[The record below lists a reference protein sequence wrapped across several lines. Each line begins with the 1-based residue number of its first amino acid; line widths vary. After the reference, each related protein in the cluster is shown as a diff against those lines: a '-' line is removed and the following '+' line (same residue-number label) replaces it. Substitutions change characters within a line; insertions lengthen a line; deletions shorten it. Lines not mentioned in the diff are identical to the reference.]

1 VILGRRHRGL
11 SADPAE
17 LLSITER
24 ARYLSGLRLGMGGV
38 VTFITLASSDGAAVA
53 VSTATFLAL
62 SFLAAAIV
70 RRGGRAAVPVL
81 QGSLLV
87 DGIYLATVVAQTG
100 GTAEAIRLMPYVHVV
115 GVTLLCSYRT
125 GLKLALWHTLLLLL
139 VIEAARSGVLH
150 GRMAAGIEGNV
161 EEAATLSIAGLW
173 VFALGTALFSA
184 ASERQ
189 LRRQKHDLSQLSDMV
204 ARMDTD
210 PEAAD
215 IPNMLLEELCST
227 FGFARGV
234 VLASPED
241 DLDLVA
247 WAGIESPT
255 DLAVGVDRAV
265 SRAWEERASQLLHAI
280 DADTDPRIASLLPDA
295 RNVLVVP
302 LLRGRRQGLGA
313 VVVERG
319 SGHPTIRR
327 WVIAVIEQFAE
338 HASLALHNAWLT
350 EERESQLRTIQGLEQ
365 QLRAHNEELE
375 AKVAERTEELRDVI
389 TNLEEIDEQRRRLL
403 EHVVRAAEDERTRIA
418 HDIHDDPVQKM
429 VALKMRLEMLK
440 RKHPGLSGVEESLDV
455 MRLTIKS
462 MRTLLF
468 DLSPPTL
475 EEEGLGSA
483 LTYLLENAGSPFE
496 WSVDDDELD
505 EEPSVRTSLILY
517 RIAQEAFANARK
529 HAKAAHVRV
538 TLRPQDGGT
547 WMQIVDDGVGFKP
560 QEAVVAAPGHLG
572 LAAIRGRAE
581 MAGGWSSLWSL
592 PGQGTT
598 LDVWLPP
605 DESDHSRFS
614 IDDVEGTV
622 ADVVPLPDRAGTSSL
637 VRRTGAVDAQ
647 VVLSDGRRSREG

>member
-1 VILGRRHRGL
+1 VILRRVHRGL
-11 SADPAE
+11 PADPAE

-24 ARYLSGLRLGMGGV
+24 ARYLFGLRLGLAGV
-38 VTFITLASSDGAAVA
+38 VTVIALASDDGAAVA
-53 VSTATFLAL
+53 VLTGTAAFLAL
-62 SFLAAAIV
+62 SFVSAALV

-87 DGIYLATVVAQTG
+87 DGLYLATVIAQTG
-100 GTAEAIRLMPYVHVV
+100 GNAEAIRLLPYVHVV

-139 VIEAARSGVLH
+139 VIEAARSGALH
-150 GRMAAGIEGNV
+150 GRMAAGIEANI
-161 EEAATLSIAGLW
+161 EEGAALTIAGLW

-189 LRRQKHDLSQLSDMV
+189 LRRQKHDLSRLSAMV
-204 ARMDTD
+204 ARVDTD
-210 PEAAD
+210 PDAAD
-215 IPNMLLEELCST
+215 IPDVLLEELRST
-227 FGFARGV
+227 FGFTRGV
-234 VLASPED
+234 VLASPQD
-241 DLDLVA
+241 DLELLA
-247 WAGIESPT
+247 WTGIESPT
-255 DLAVGVDRAV
+255 DVAVGVDKAI
-265 SRAWEERASQLLHAI
+265 SRAWEERTSQLLRAI
-280 DADTDPRIASLLPDA
+280 DPDTDPRLASLIPGA

-319 SGHPTIRR
+319 SGHPTMRR
-327 WVIAVIEQFAE
+327 WVIAMVEQFAE
-338 HASLALHNAWLT
+338 HAALELHNAWLT

-375 AKVAERTEELRDVI
+375 AKVAERTEELRNVI
-389 TNLEEIDEQRRRLL
+389 ANLEEIDEQRRRLL

-429 VALKMRLEMLK
+429 VALKMRLEILG
-440 RKHPGLSGVEESLDV
+440 RQHPGLTDVEESLDV

-475 EEEGLGSA
+475 AEEGLGSA
-483 LTYLLENAGSPFE
+483 FTSLLENSVSSFG

-529 HAKAAHVRV
+529 HAKAKHVQV
-538 TLRPQDGGT
+538 TLRRRDGGT
-547 WMQIVDDGVGFKP
+547 SMQIVDDGVGFKP
-560 QEAVVAAPGHLG
+560 QDAIVAAPGHLG

-581 MAGGWSSLWSL
+581 MAGGWCKLWSL
-592 PGQGTT
+592 PGEGTT
-598 LDVWLPP
+598 LDVWLPN
-605 DESDHSRFS
+605 DDADLVRDSLADVGGS
-614 IDDVEGTV
+614 I
-622 ADVVPLPDRAGTSSL
+622 ADVVPLPDRAGQSL
-637 VRRTGAVDAQ
+637 GWSAATVETQ
-647 VVLSDGRRSREG
+647 VVRSDARRGR

>member
-38 VTFITLASSDGAAVA
+38 VTFITLASGDGAAVA

-234 VLASPED
+234 VLASPHD
-241 DLDLVA
+241 DLDLLA

-319 SGHPTIRR
+319 SRHPTMRR
-327 WVIAVIEQFAE
+327 WVIAVVEQFVQ
-338 HASLALHNAWLT
+338 HAALALHNAWLT

-375 AKVAERTEELRDVI
+375 AKVAERTEDLRDVI

-403 EHVVRAAEDERTRIA
+403 EHVVRAAEEERTRIA

-429 VALKMRLEMLK
+429 VALKMRLELLK
-440 RKHPGLSGVEESLDV
+440 RQHPGLSDVEESLDV

-483 LTYLLENAGSPFE
+483 LTYLLENAGSSFE

-505 EEPSVRTSLILY
+505 EEPSVQTSLILY

-529 HAKAAHVRV
+529 HAKATHVRV

-581 MAGGWSSLWSL
+581 MAGGWSKLWSL

-614 IDDVEGTV
+614 IDDVEGAV

-637 VRRTGAVDAQ
+637 GRRTGAVDAQ

>member
-1 VILGRRHRGL
+1 VILGRRYRGL

-24 ARYLSGLRLGMGGV
+24 ARYLSGLRLGLAGV
-38 VTFITLASSDGAAVA
+38 VTFFALASDDGAVVA

-81 QGSLLV
+81 QGSLMV
-87 DGIYLATVVAQTG
+87 DGLYLATVIAQTG
-100 GTAEAIRLMPYVHVV
+100 GAAEAIQLLPFVHVV
-115 GVTLLCSYRT
+115 GVTLLCSYRS
-125 GLKLALWHTLLLLL
+125 GLKIALWHTLLLLL
-139 VIEAARSGVLH
+139 VVEAARSGVLQ
-150 GRMAAGIEGNV
+150 GRMAAGIEANIT
-161 EEAATLSIAGLW
+161 AAHTIAGLW

-189 LRRQKHDLSQLSDMV
+189 LRRQKHDLARLSAMV

-210 PEAAD
+210 PAAAD
-215 IPNMLLEELCST
+215 IPPVLLEELCST
-227 FGFARGV
+227 FGFSRGV
-234 VLASPED
+234 VLASPQD
-241 DLDLVA
+241 DLDLLA
-247 WAGIESPT
+247 WVGMDPPT
-255 DLAVGVDRAV
+255 DIAVGVDRSV
-265 SRAWEERASQLLHAI
+265 SRAWEERASQLLRAI
-280 DADTDPRIASLLPDA
+280 DPDTDPRIASLIPDA

-319 SGHPTIRR
+319 SGHPTMRR
-327 WVIAVIEQFAE
+327 WVIAVVEQFVE
-338 HASLALHNAWLT
+338 HAALALHNAWLT

-403 EHVVRAAEDERTRIA
+403 EHVVRAAEEERTRIA

-429 VALKMRLEMLK
+429 VALKMRLELLK
-440 RKHPGLSGVEESLDV
+440 RQHPGLSDVEESLDV

-483 LTYLLENAGSPFE
+483 LTYLLENAGSSFE

-505 EEPSVRTSLILY
+505 EEPSVQTSLILY

-529 HAKAAHVRV
+529 HAKATHVRV
-538 TLRPQDGGT
+538 TLRTQDGGT

-581 MAGGWSSLWSL
+581 MASGWSKLWSL

-637 VRRTGAVDAQ
+637 GRRTGAVDAQ